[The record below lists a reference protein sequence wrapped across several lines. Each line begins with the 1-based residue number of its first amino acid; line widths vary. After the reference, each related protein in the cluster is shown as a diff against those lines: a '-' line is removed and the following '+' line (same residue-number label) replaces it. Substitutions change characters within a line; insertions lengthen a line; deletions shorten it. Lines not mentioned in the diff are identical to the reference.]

1 MHCPGDAGEES
12 SLEGERQPWLAY
24 LETLRKNLIVVGAT
38 WFVAFV
44 TLYGFVEELFNRLA
58 EPMRRALP
66 AGSSMV
72 FVEATEPFFTY
83 LTLAAVAALVVSLPV
98 ILGQAW
104 ALMTTGRSRKH
115 KGLGFFFILGG
126 CLAFVAGAYL
136 GFAYV
141 FPVIFAF
148 LIHFGTDTG
157 TVAAMLSMGDY
168 LSLALKMML
177 AFGLVFELPVVMT
190 VLARLGLADRTWFA
204 AKRKYMLI
212 LAFVFGALVTP
223 GPDIVSQC
231 SIAVPFVL
239 LYEVGILGAWLCG
252 NQVTGKVGTKI

>member
-1 MHCPGDAGEES
+1 MHRPGDPEES
-12 SLEGERQPWLAY
+12 SLEGQRLPWLDY
-24 LETLRKNLIVVGAT
+24 LEALRKNLMVIGAT

-83 LTLAAVAALVVSLPV
+83 LMLAAVAALVVSLPV
-98 ILGQAW
+98 IFGQAW
-104 ALMTTGRSRKH
+104 TLMTTGQSRKH

-126 CLAFVAGAYL
+126 CLAFVAGGYL

-148 LIHFGTDTG
+148 LIHFGTDAG

-168 LSLALKMML
+168 LALALKMML

-190 VLARLGLADRTWFA
+190 VLARLGLADRTRFA

-252 NQVTGKVGTKI
+252 NRDAGEVGT